1 MRTKISS
8 SRGLSVFSLI
18 TRDLA
23 LLFLVDLMMSLG
35 MNLTDSLR
43 SLYIESLGA
52 TVLQISLVVSATGM
66 AGTLMRVPS
75 GLFSDN
81 YGRKRIIIA
90 SILMAAS
97 PPFLYTLSRSWDQ
110 LIPWGLVYS
119 SAFALYMPSRMALLA
134 DLTPVEHRTKVYSI
148 LGLAWPLGSI
158 LGPAL
163 AGVIQVTQGWAP
175 VFYLASA
182 VYVICL
188 VPGLLLPKPRL
199 DPEAGEEVR
208 IDRPNQG
215 ASLGLDFVRPIS
227 AFIVLHLLM
236 GLAVGATNSITPIYL
251 SSRFSASTGEVG
263 LFTSVGFGV
272 TTLLAQIPGGTLAD
286 RFGRKRF
293 MAACLAL
300 EPFLFLVWTTIDQIL
315 PLLLVQMA
323 INALWSMTW
332 PATMSLLME
341 HAPGPRRGTISG
353 FVQMGMMLGFTVGPA
368 VGGFLWE
375 TMGTSFP
382 YYSSAVFFAL
392 CLPIVRLIN
401 SKKVPQHRR

>member
-81 YGRKRIIIA
+81 YGRKKIIIA

-134 DLTPVEHRTKVYSI
+134 DLTPVEQRTKVYSI

-175 VFYLASA
+175 SS
-182 VYVICL
+182 I
-188 VPGLLLPKPRL
+188 LL
-199 DPEAGEEVR
+199 
-208 IDRPNQG
+208 Q
-215 ASLGLDFVRPIS
+215 
-227 AFIVLHLLM
+227 
-236 GLAVGATNSITPIYL
+236 
-251 SSRFSASTGEVG
+251 
-263 LFTSVGFGV
+263 
-272 TTLLAQIPGGTLAD
+272 Q
-286 RFGRKRF
+286 
-293 MAACLAL
+293 
-300 EPFLFLVWTTIDQIL
+300 
-315 PLLLVQMA
+315 
-323 INALWSMTW
+323 SM
-332 PATMSLLME
+332 
-341 HAPGPRRGTISG
+341 
-353 FVQMGMMLGFTVGPA
+353 
-368 VGGFLWE
+368 
-375 TMGTSFP
+375 
-382 YYSSAVFFAL
+382 SSAWSPVS
-392 CLPIVRLIN
+392 CCRSRDSTRRLV
-401 SKKVPQHRR
+401 KR